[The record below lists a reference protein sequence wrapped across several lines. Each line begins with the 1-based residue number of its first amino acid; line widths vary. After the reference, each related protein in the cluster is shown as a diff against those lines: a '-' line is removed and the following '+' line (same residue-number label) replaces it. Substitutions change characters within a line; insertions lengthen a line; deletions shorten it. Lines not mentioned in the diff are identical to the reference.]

1 MEDDLMKD
9 SAQYDRLSHK
19 GLDGQFLWELQHG
32 YELSPRESDG
42 ILELVKLFYSQS
54 VDFKSG
60 RYQVWVL
67 SQDAPAGKPIWE
79 LKRVSVWV
87 TIDAGSEDVEIYL
100 EHGSVYLRRMRILR
114 VTEQIVDGGG
124 VATQEDLAQLFHVDV
139 RTIRRDLSYLR
150 KEGYQVITRGVW
162 CDIGRGLSHRVLI
175 VEKYLQNFSYSE
187 IKRQTGHTD
196 KSINRYVNTFIRVS
210 TLLSKGERQPL
221 AIGFY
226 VGISDRLAEEYIQ
239 LYDSYI
245 NHDVFGDRLKELI
258 AQNLSRS
265 SYDEK
270 KKEMKEV
277 LA

>member
-1 MEDDLMKD
+1 MKE
-9 SAQYDRLSHK
+9 SAHYARLSHK

-54 VDFKSG
+54 VDYKSG
-60 RYQVWVL
+60 RYQVCVL
-67 SQDAPAGKPIWE
+67 SQDAPAGKPVSE

-87 TIDAGSEDVEIYL
+87 TIDAGSDDVAIYL
-100 EHGSVYLRRMRILR
+100 ERGAIYLRRMRILR

-139 RTIRRDLSYLR
+139 RTIRRDLAYLR
-150 KEGYQVITRGVW
+150 DEGYQIITRGVW
-162 CDIGRGLSHRVLI
+162 CDIGRGLSHRVII

-196 KSINRYVNTFIRVS
+196 KSIKRYVNTFIRVS
-210 TLLSKGERQPL
+210 TLISKGERKPL

-226 VGISDRLAEEYIQ
+226 VGISDRLAEEYLK
-239 LYDSYI
+239 LYDNYI
-245 NHDVFGDRLKELI
+245 KHDVFGDRLKELI

-265 SYDEK
+265 SYDDEK
-270 KKEMKEV
+270 KAMSEV